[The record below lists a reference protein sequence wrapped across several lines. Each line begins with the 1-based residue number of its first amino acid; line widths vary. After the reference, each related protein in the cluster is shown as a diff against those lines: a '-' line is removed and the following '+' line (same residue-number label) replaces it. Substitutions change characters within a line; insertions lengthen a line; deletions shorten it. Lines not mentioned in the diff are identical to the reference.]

1 MSSNYR
7 RMTTVP
13 THIKYQPKAGTPRA
27 EIPTGIKWSHLTFDV
42 PAIGAIVHVRINRI
56 GPSRVMS
63 YFVEDDFLG
72 LLVQPLAPPEWFV
85 KQNGRFSECHVFG
98 TEVDPLTDD
107 PARRATAHVVRHRDP
122 SDIGHGTRRK
132 GDRYTVQVRNADG
145 SLLLDGRE
153 KRRDPELAVK
163 LAEKFCVKNKLNLFR
178 VEVPS

>member
-13 THIKYQPKAGTPRA
+13 AHIKYQPKAGTPRA
-27 EIPTGIKWSHLTFDV
+27 EVPTDIKWSHLTFDV

-63 YFVEDDFLG
+63 YFVKDDFLG
-72 LLVQPLAPPEWFV
+72 LLVQPLAPPEWYV
-85 KQNGRFSECHVFG
+85 KQNGRLSECHVFG

-107 PARRATAHVVRHRDP
+107 PALRATARVVQHRDGV
-122 SDIGHGTRRK
+122 DRK
-132 GDRYTVQVRNADG
+132 RDRYTVQVRNADG

-153 KRRDPELAVK
+153 MRRDPELAVK
-163 LAEKFCVKNKLNLFR
+163 LAEKFCAKNKLNLFR